1 MWGKFSSGE
10 DSPGFEFPKACQFSY
25 KYKLAKPDYGPRV
38 KQRRT
43 FWVNLYLPYLNM
55 TSDTQA
61 SNKPDDTKPKADKND
76 VWVENS
82 QEENPNDVMSI
93 YLSYDA
99 EYRQQV
105 ELQLRRKVDT
115 RILPLIV
122 LIYLLNY
129 LDRNSITQA
138 RLYGLQEDTGVKGA
152 QYQTAI
158 SIFSAG
164 YILMQLPSTVLMT
177 KFRPSIFLVCTGSG

>member
-1 MWGKFSSGE
+1 MPSS
-10 DSPGFEFPKACQFSY
+10 DSHT
-25 KYKLAKPDYGPRV
+25 V
-38 KQRRT
+38 KST
-43 FWVNLYLPYLNM
+43 
-55 TSDTQA
+55 
-61 SNKPDDTKPKADKND
+61 DDNQVKTDKND

-82 QEENPNDVMSI
+82 QEENSSDVMSI
-93 YLSYDA
+93 YYSYDI
-99 EYRQQV
+99 EYRQKV
-105 ELQLRRKVDT
+105 ETELRRKIDT

-177 KFRPSIFLVCTGSG
+177 KFRPSVFLVCIEGPFFLK

>member
-1 MWGKFSSGE
+1 
-10 DSPGFEFPKACQFSY
+10 
-25 KYKLAKPDYGPRV
+25 
-38 KQRRT
+38 
-43 FWVNLYLPYLNM
+43 M
-55 TSDTQA
+55 TSSEPQA
-61 SNKPDDTKPKADKND
+61 TKTPDESQLKAKKND

-82 QEENPNDVMSI
+82 QEERPNDVMSI
-93 YLSYDA
+93 YFSYDA
-99 EYRQQV
+99 EYRQKL
-105 ELQLRRKVDT
+105 ELQLRRKIDT

-177 KFRPSIFLVCTGSG
+177 KFRPSIFLVCTT

>member
-1 MWGKFSSGE
+1 MKSQ
-10 DSPGFEFPKACQFSY
+10 DDNQ
-25 KYKLAKPDYGPRV
+25 LKP
-38 KQRRT
+38 
-43 FWVNLYLPYLNM
+43 
-55 TSDTQA
+55 
-61 SNKPDDTKPKADKND
+61 DKND

-82 QEENPNDVMSI
+82 QEESPSDIMSI
-93 YLSYDA
+93 YHSYDI
-99 EYRQQV
+99 EYRQKV
-105 ELQLRRKVDT
+105 EAKLRRKIDT

-138 RLYGLQEDTGVKGA
+138 RLYGLQKDTGVKGA

-177 KFRPSIFLVCTGSG
+177 KFRPSIFLVCSSSTIIRKENVANIFAAKLYHYLGYC